1 METAGLAVGTLALIG
16 VFKDCVTLLSQI
28 GAAKCM
34 EKDYTLLKTRLN
46 FQKTLL
52 LQWAERL
59 KLHDVD
65 GYDTRLDDPDLRCL
79 VQQGLS
85 CILGLLQ
92 DGDVLEQRYGLRPAD
107 DVTDVSAAVTN
118 RPRTSLRKRLLNF
131 RPLLKSSNSQFGQ
144 GGDSL

>member
-16 VFKDCVTLLSQI
+16 VFEDCVTLLSQI

-65 GYDTRLDDPDLRCL
+65 GK
-79 VQQGLS
+79 
-85 CILGLLQ
+85 
-92 DGDVLEQRYGLRPAD
+92 VL
-107 DVTDVSAAVTN
+107 AAFSGFCKTETYWNNVMV
-118 RPRTSLRKRLLNF
+118 
-131 RPLLKSSNSQFGQ
+131 
-144 GGDSL
+144 